1 MTEKLYYIDSHMKTF
16 TAAVTSCEKDG
27 ERYLVTLDRT
37 AFFPEGGGQPGD
49 SGMIGDVRVFDTHEK
64 NGEILHYVNREIE
77 PGRTYDCAID
87 WETRFRRMQ
96 NHSGEHIVSGLVHKK
111 YGYNNVGFHM
121 GSDVVTIDFDGE
133 LSWEQLSEIERDAN
147 YAVAANYKVT
157 ATFPP
162 EEVLKTLEYRSKLE
176 LTENVRIVE
185 IENTDICACCAP
197 HVSSTAEVGT
207 VRILT
212 SERRR
217 RGGEGVRIT
226 MLCGLDAY
234 DNEVVVSENNTEISM
249 LLSAKRNET
258 AAAVRRLMGENEK
271 LKTRS
276 TELCRE
282 LARQRAGSI
291 EPTEGNI
298 CLFDSILDEP
308 ALRALV
314 NEAVKKCSGIAA
326 VFSGSDEGG
335 YRYIIGSR
343 TADLRKAAKSIN
355 EGISGRGGGSPEM
368 IQGSSPFR
376 SAAMPK
382 YGIPPIYMIDT
393 CTGLNLREYLGE
405 AIYQQLSAEA
415 EKNGTPLD
423 REKNGYMGGLL
434 LALAEL
440 KKRMAAQAASGAPKQ
455 KREDG
460 CYPPAIAL
468 GCTWNPKIA
477 ELCGKTVA
485 REIGSHGIDMILGP
499 CINIHRDPLAGRLSE
514 SYSEDPKLLGEI
526 AAGMVRGIQ
535 STGLLADVKHFAAN
549 SQEKDRLGVNERVS
563 ERALREIY
571 LKGFEIAVK
580 EGHAYSIM
588 STYGPINGIWT
599 AGRRRFYRFYPHH
612 R

>member
-16 TAAVTSCEKDG
+16 AATVTSCEKDG

-37 AFFPEGGGQPGD
+37 AFFPEGGGQLGD
-49 SGMIGDVRVFDTHEK
+49 SGVIGDVHVFDTHEK
-64 NGEILHYVNREIE
+64 NNEVLHYVNQQLEI
-77 PGRTYDCAID
+77 GCTYDCAID

-133 LSWEQLSEIERDAN
+133 LSWEQLLEIEREAN

-162 EEVLKTLEYRSKLE
+162 EDVLKTLEYRSKLD

-234 DNEVVVSENNTEISM
+234 DNEVVLSANNTEISM

-258 AAAVRRLMGENEK
+258 AAAVRRLMAENEK
-271 LKTRS
+271 LKARS
-276 TELCRE
+276 AELCGAF
-282 LARQRAGSI
+282 ARMKADAV

-298 CLFDSILDEP
+298 CLFDSVLDEP
-308 ALRALV
+308 SLRALV
-314 NEAVKKCSGIAA
+314 NECVKKCSGIAA
-326 VFSGSDEGG
+326 VFSGSDESG

-343 TADLRKAAKSIN
+343 SVDLRKAAKSIN

-368 IQGSSPFR
+368 IQGS
-376 SAAMPK
+376 
-382 YGIPPIYMIDT
+382 
-393 CTGLNLREYLGE
+393 CTACSLTIQNFLNNFT
-405 AIYQQLSAEA
+405 I
-415 EKNGTPLD
+415 
-423 REKNGYMGGLL
+423 
-434 LALAEL
+434 
-440 KKRMAAQAASGAPKQ
+440 
-455 KREDG
+455 
-460 CYPPAIAL
+460 
-468 GCTWNPKIA
+468 
-477 ELCGKTVA
+477 
-485 REIGSHGIDMILGP
+485 
-499 CINIHRDPLAGRLSE
+499 
-514 SYSEDPKLLGEI
+514 
-526 AAGMVRGIQ
+526 
-535 STGLLADVKHFAAN
+535 
-549 SQEKDRLGVNERVS
+549 
-563 ERALREIY
+563 
-571 LKGFEIAVK
+571 
-580 EGHAYSIM
+580 
-588 STYGPINGIWT
+588 
-599 AGRRRFYRFYPHH
+599 
-612 R
+612 